1 MPDEDE
7 VRDRRPTWPAVAL
20 VVLALGESL
29 ATVVGVLVTG
39 MSFAAARDSFLV
51 SNATIGTVCAFCG
64 GLIAANRPRNALGWL
79 LLGVAVAQTATAAV
93 TPWLAW
99 AIVTG
104 DGRAVAGTATVYS
117 AAWPW
122 AIGLFLPLALLVFPD
137 GRLPWRA
144 RWPLGLLVGN
154 GVLQVLTFSADPYPL
169 APVDGFAPGEVP
181 PAWSRLAI
189 PGLDTSPL
197 GAATNVVLAAT
208 YLVGVVTLVLRY
220 RRGGERTRRQVLWP
234 LLAAVVVVVVIAVTR
249 AVWSVAAPGTGFPI
263 VSTIAVALIPVG
275 ITIAVLRHQLLDI
288 RLLWS
293 RTVTYV
299 VLTVALVATYVA
311 VVEIMTRLVGPGDG
325 LATSV
330 AATVV
335 VAAAFDPIRVRLQ
348 RLVDSLLN
356 GDRGDPVRAVSSVTA
371 QLATGVDRPGDVL
384 PAVCQALKL
393 PWAALA
399 VDGETVG
406 QVGTRHPPEEVFP
419 LRHAG
424 RTVGELRVGVRSGQA
439 HLDPSDRAVL
449 ELMALP
455 IGVALHAEALSAAV
469 QRSRQGIVAA
479 REEERRRLRRDLH
492 DGLASVL
499 TGVAFQADAVITL
512 AAGDGRDPARIAALG
527 EDIRGGVTGALDDV
541 RRLINEL
548 HPAALHALGLVEAVR
563 RHAQRLTRGEPVPL
577 AIAVVDEDGVG
588 ELPAAVE
595 VAAYR
600 ILVEALTNVA
610 RHSRATRAEVEIRC
624 SGADLVVG
632 VRDDG
637 AADGDVTWSPG
648 VGLASMRDR
657 AEELG
662 GRLDATPSPAGGR
675 VLARLP
681 LARAPVSRAG
691 S

>member
-1 MPDEDE
+1 MPDQED
-7 VRDRRPTWPAVAL
+7 VRADRPPWLAVGLSAVA
-20 VVLALGESL
+20 VAEAV

-39 MSFAAARDSFLV
+39 MTFAAARDSFLV
-51 SNATIGTVCAFCG
+51 TNASIGTVCALCG
-64 GLIAANRPRNALGWL
+64 GLIAAYRPRNALGWL

-93 TPWLAW
+93 TPWLAR
-99 AIVTG
+99 AIAGG
-104 DGRAVAGTATVYS
+104 DGPATTWTATVYS

-137 GRLPWRA
+137 GRLPTRI
-144 RWPLGLLVGN
+144 RRPLLAVVVVN
-154 GVLQVLTFSADPYPL
+154 GVAQVLTFSADPYPL
-169 APVDGFAPGEVP
+169 APVAGFAPGEVA
-181 PAWSRLAI
+181 PAWSWLAI
-189 PGLDTSPL
+189 PGLDTSPV
-197 GAATNVVLAAT
+197 GAATNVLLAAT
-208 YLVGVVTLVLRY
+208 YLAGVVSLVVRY
-220 RRGGERTRRQVLWP
+220 RRGGEQTRRQVLWP
-234 LLAAVVVVVVIAVTR
+234 LLAAVVTVTVIAVTR
-249 AVWSVAAPGTGFPI
+249 TVWSVAAPGTGFPVI
-263 VSTIAVALIPVG
+263 STLAVALVPVG
-275 ITIAVLRHQLLDI
+275 ITIAVLRHRLLDI

-293 RTVTYV
+293 RTVTYL

-311 VVEIMTRLVGPGDG
+311 VVEVVSGLVGPADG
-325 LATSV
+325 LAASV

-348 RLVDSLLN
+348 RLVDSLLY
-356 GDRGDPVRAVSSVTA
+356 GDRGDPVRVVSSVTE
-371 QLATGVDRPGDVL
+371 QLAGGADRPGDVL
-384 PAVCQALKL
+384 PAVCRGLRL

-399 VDGETVG
+399 VDGDVVAET
-406 QVGTRHPPEEVFP
+406 GTEPPHVETFP

-424 RTVGELRVGVRSGQA
+424 RTVGELRVGVRSGEA
-439 HLDPSDRAVL
+439 HLAASDRAVL

-469 QRSRQGIVAA
+469 QRSRQEIVAA

-512 AAGDGRDPARIAALG
+512 ASDDGREPGRIAALG
-527 EDIRGGVTGALDDV
+527 EDIRGGVTSALDDV

-548 HPAALHALGLVEAVR
+548 HPAALHELGLVEAVR
-563 RHAQRLTRGEPVPL
+563 RHARRLGRDDPAPL
-577 AIAVVDEDGVG
+577 AIAVVDDGVG

-610 RHSRATRAEVEIRC
+610 RHSRAGRAEVGIRC
-624 SGADLVVG
+624 ADGELVVE
-632 VRDDG
+632 VCDDG
-637 AADGDVTWSPG
+637 PGGSGVWRAG
-648 VGLASMRDR
+648 VGLASMRER

-662 GRLDATPSPAGGR
+662 GLLTAAPSPGGGR

-681 LARAPVSRAG
+681 LARTVARVGAP
-691 S
+691 